1 MKTLNTNQIQTIIQK
16 VSFRNIS
23 ISKFLKLGILAL
35 VITVIQGCPPPPP
48 PPCITT
54 GTDFQGIYAATLASN
69 SSYDNYTTMDLVT
82 HEYTF
87 TMLANKTVCQIG
99 YQGNANLY
107 ASSIAYNIEIYDNTN
122 SVMIYTGSHLF
133 NSASTD
139 YVVPSS
145 SINLISGNSYTIR
158 RIASN
163 YLGNIGN
170 TIGRIARYNGA
181 PLPSATVLSGSFMQ
195 ITSSNFY
202 GTGGPVPNFGIP
214 FIDIVFQ

>member
-1 MKTLNTNQIQTIIQK
+1 MKTLLTNTIQNHFFQSIQ
-16 VSFRNIS
+16 
-23 ISKFLKLGILAL
+23 ISKFFKWGIFAL
-35 VITVIQGCPPPPP
+35 MITAIQGCPPPPP

-54 GTDFQGIYAATLASN
+54 GTDFQGIYSAILSSN
-69 SSYDNYTTMDLVT
+69 SLYDNYTTMDLVT

-87 TMLANKTVCQIG
+87 TMLANKTICQIG

-107 ASSIAYNIEIYDNTN
+107 TANVPYDIEIYDNTN
-122 SVMIYTGSHLF
+122 SVMVYSGSHLF
-133 NSASTD
+133 NSTSTD
-139 YVVPSS
+139 YVLPTS
-145 SINLISGNSYTIR
+145 SINLNAGTSYTIR

-181 PLPSATVLSGSFMQ
+181 PAPSSTVLSGSFMQ

-202 GTGGPVPNFGIP
+202 GSGGPVPNFGIP
-214 FIDIVFQ
+214 YIDIVFQ

>member
-1 MKTLNTNQIQTIIQK
+1 MKTLLTNTIQNHFFQSIQ
-16 VSFRNIS
+16 
-23 ISKFLKLGILAL
+23 ISKFFKWGIFAL
-35 VITVIQGCPPPPP
+35 MITAIQGCPPPPP

-54 GTDFQGIYAATLASN
+54 GTDFQGIYSAILSSN
-69 SSYDNYTTMDLVT
+69 SLYDNYTTMDLVT

-87 TMLANKTVCQIG
+87 TMLANKTICQIG

-107 ASSIAYNIEIYDNTN
+107 TANVPYDIEIYDNTN
-122 SVMIYTGSHLF
+122 SVMVYSGSHLF
-133 NSASTD
+133 NSTSTD
-139 YVVPSS
+139 YVLPTS
-145 SINLISGNSYTIR
+145 SINLNAGNSYTIR

-181 PLPSATVLSGSFMQ
+181 PAPSSTVLSGSFMQ

-202 GTGGPVPNFGIP
+202 GSGGPVPNFGIP
-214 FIDIVFQ
+214 YIDIVFQ